1 MHIWNVNKKLF
12 SRENKIYNNSGT
24 VLFIVI
30 LLIIFLLIPYTFS
43 KSQYVLSV
51 NNNRS
56 IVKEMLKDNE
66 YYIKNK
72 SNIKI
77 TKVTLSYG
85 FDESLCIYQ
94 GYKKLHETYTGNSTT
109 SDLEAYVR
117 DNGYKT
123 DKISDKLWIVSIVI
137 CVILTIISIIRCI
150 KKLRIY
156 IKKNKGKE

>member
-1 MHIWNVNKKLF
+1 MFK
-12 SRENKIYNNSGT
+12 KIYNNSGT

-30 LLIIFLLIPYTFS
+30 VLIIFILIPYTLF

-51 NNNRS
+51 NNNNRS

-77 TKVTLSYG
+77 TKITLSYG
-85 FDESLCIYQ
+85 FSENLCIYQ
-94 GYKKLHETYTGNSTT
+94 GHKKLHETYTGDSST

-117 DNGYKT
+117 DNGCKT
-123 DKISDKLWIVSIVI
+123 DKVAIKLWIVSIVI
-137 CVILTIISIIRCI
+137 CVVLTIISIIRCI
-150 KKLRIY
+150 KNVKIEFPNGDS
-156 IKKNKGKE
+156 IHI